1 MQFKDVIGQQALK
14 EKIVDLFQ
22 KNRLAHALLFNGNE
36 GSGNLALAVAFA
48 QYLVCDKVNKPALPA
63 GPSLFG
69 DEQEI
74 KAPVLT
80 DSCGTCPSCIKVA
93 QLAHPDVHFSYPVV
107 TKKAGNPPLSIEY
120 IEEWRRF
127 FLQNPY
133 GNTFSWLQYINAE
146 NKQGNITAA
155 ECNHIIKTLSLKS
168 FEGGYK
174 ILIMWMPEYMGH
186 EGNKLLK
193 LIEEPPPKTVFLL
206 VSNTANELLETIIS
220 RCQLIK
226 VPAIDEASLAGALI
240 NNAGATPETARQVA
254 AVSDGNYFEA
264 LQLIEHID
272 GNQHTLLRNWMN
284 TLVVY
289 KPVAQIKVIEE
300 IAALG
305 REKQK
310 QFLKYFIHCLQLS
323 IRLLAENNTV
333 EKNESPEMNFAQILT
348 GFASIEQQNAIAGE
362 LTQTIY
368 YIERNANPK
377 IQFQALS
384 IKITNIIK
392 NNFVFLVQ

>member
-1 MQFKDVIGQQALK
+1 MQFKDVIGQQPLK

-22 KNRLAHALLFNGNE
+22 NNRLAHALLFNGNE
-36 GSGNLALAVAFA
+36 GSGNLALAIAFA
-48 QYLVCDKVNKPALPA
+48 QYLVCDKVNKPAAPA

-69 DEQEI
+69 DEPEVQ
-74 KAPVLT
+74 APVLA
-80 DSCGTCPSCIKVA
+80 DSCGNCPSCIKAA
-93 QLAHPDVHFSYPVV
+93 QLAHPDIHFSYPVV
-107 TKKAGNPPLSIEY
+107 TKKAGTPSLSIDY

-127 FLQNPY
+127 ILQNPY

-193 LIEEPPPKTVFLL
+193 LIEEPPPKTVFIL
-206 VSNTANELLETIIS
+206 VSNSANELLETIIS

-226 VPAIDEASLAGALI
+226 VPAIDDQSLTAALV
-240 NNAGATPETARQVA
+240 NNRGATPETARQVA

-264 LQLIEHID
+264 LQLIEHTD

-323 IRLLAENNTV
+323 IRLLADNSTA
-333 EKNESPEMNFAQILT
+333 EKHESPEMNFAQVLT
-348 GFASIEQQNAIAGE
+348 GFATIEQQKAIADE
-362 LTQTIY
+362 LTHTIY

-377 IQFQALS
+377 IQFQAVS